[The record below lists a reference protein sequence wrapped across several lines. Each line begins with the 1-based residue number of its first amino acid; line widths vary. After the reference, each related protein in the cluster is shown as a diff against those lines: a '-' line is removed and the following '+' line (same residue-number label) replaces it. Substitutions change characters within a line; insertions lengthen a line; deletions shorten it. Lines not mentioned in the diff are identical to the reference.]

1 MPAYDLIYFV
11 TYLVFL
17 WGAFL
22 DLRAHRQQRIALWIM
37 ASGVAIDFFAAIVPN
52 AGFRSQ
58 AINIGVS
65 AVIVSAICLE
75 ILVWTAFLAAVFVRL
90 TGLMGLYGNI
100 ITAIKVIWFVDIIL
114 FVYGVYGIYT

>member
-1 MPAYDLIYFV
+1 MPAYDLIYFM

-17 WGAFL
+17 LGAFWE
-22 DLRAHRQQRIALWIM
+22 LRARQKRAALWIM
-37 ASGVAIDFFAAIVPN
+37 ASGVVVDFFAAILPN

-65 AVIVSAICLE
+65 AVIVSAITLE

-90 TGLMGLYGNI
+90 TGLMGLYLNI

-114 FVYGVYGIYT
+114 FVYGVYGIYA